1 MVKSG
6 STTMKISVFLALT
19 ALLSLPFW
27 VITAMTEEFAAPL
40 LLAPMVA
47 AIIPRYIFHRN
58 VRDLGWPLMK
68 SESHPH
74 RWQWNNTRFLAIS
87 WALPPVIALVVY
99 GITWIAVADSFAT
112 DDGFGDILISFVSIG
127 TGLMLFLSIL
137 AIGEEVGWR
146 GFLFPELL
154 KKTNF
159 LTASIISGVVWGV
172 WHFPLII
179 FAPEVFDFGELPLYF
194 ALPMFTLIFI
204 PVSAV
209 LGWLR
214 MRTGSVWPAVIAH
227 GSHNALTLSFFND
240 LTSVDGA
247 APYIAGE
254 VGVGLL
260 AAWGIAAFMLVRRHP
275 LAAAAAATPTP

>member
-1 MVKSG
+1 MNSNSPTKG
-6 STTMKISVFLALT
+6 IGVFLALT

-27 VITAMTEEFAAPL
+27 IIASVTGEFALPL

-47 AIIPRYIFHRN
+47 AMITRYIFQRN
-58 VRDLGWPLMK
+58 VRNLGWEMMK
-68 SESHPH
+68 SDLHP
-74 RWQWNNTRFLAIS
+74 RWWGWSNTRYLALG
-87 WALPPVIALVVY
+87 WALPPLIAIIVY
-99 GITWIAVADSFAT
+99 GVTWIAVADSFSNEDSAV
-112 DDGFGDILISFVSIG
+112 DVLVSFLSVG
-127 TGLMLFLSIL
+127 TGLVLFLSVM

-159 LTASIISGVVWGV
+159 FNASVIGGVVWGL

-179 FAPEVFDFGELPLYF
+179 FAPEVFDFGELPLIF

-204 PVSAV
+204 PVTAV
-209 LGWLR
+209 LGWLQ
-214 MRTGSVWPAVIAH
+214 MKTGSVWPAVIAH

-240 LTSVDGA
+240 LTSQDGA

-260 AAWGIAAFMLVRRHP
+260 VAWAIVAFILLRRSP
-275 LAAAAAATPTP
+275 LAIQISPRTEQS